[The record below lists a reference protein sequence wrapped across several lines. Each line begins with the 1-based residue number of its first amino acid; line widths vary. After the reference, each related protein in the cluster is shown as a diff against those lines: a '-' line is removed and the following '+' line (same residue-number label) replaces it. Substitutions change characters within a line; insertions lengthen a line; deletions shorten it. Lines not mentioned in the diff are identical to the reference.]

1 MLCFVLSVLQTQK
14 IDEYGA
20 NLYNKQVEFCVEQA
34 FVEGNMEQLKK
45 IAKRLKNGTLF
56 TSAAFR
62 LARPYFL
69 SERNVFTKQKR
80 RLKRVLRHAQKH
92 VPYYQKLFGNQT
104 GLKLADFPIVNK
116 ELIIPNHNVFC
127 SEKIDH
133 YLHNDAFTGGST
145 GEPFHFIVAS
155 SYETQFGLR
164 KWKAYGYQPGDRILA
179 MDGTKI
185 EENDLEKGIYYRKKN
200 DEDIP
205 FGTYALSRRCI

>member
-1 MLCFVLSVLQTQK
+1 
-14 IDEYGA
+14 
-20 NLYNKQVEFCVEQA
+20 
-34 FVEGNMEQLKK
+34 MEQLKK
-45 IAKRLKNGTLF
+45 IAKRLNNGTLF

-116 ELIIPNHNVFC
+116 ELIIPNHSDFC

-164 KWKAYGYQPGDRILA
+164 KWQAYGYQPGDRILA
-179 MDGTKI
+179 MDGRRSRRATCKKASTS
-185 EENDLEKGIYYRKKN
+185 ERKTMRTFRLE
-200 DEDIP
+200 P
-205 FGTYALSRRCI
+205 THSRRCI